1 MSSVDVTF
9 SMQSVPS
16 FFGAPIGDIED
27 LSEEKIALTGLFC
40 DHFSGG
46 EPGARYAARQLRYA
60 SLPLLTH
67 GPNISPPKNII
78 DVGELNVFPIE
89 PHKTQSILKEQSLR
103 IHQTGAKLLALG
115 GDYSLIPALV
125 SGQLEARPGDCLNII
140 RISRNLDA
148 AEISNSQKKPL
159 NRSCA
164 TRQLSEYCGGS
175 KSIMLLG
182 ISDSST
188 LEEFEYLADS
198 FIRSAQQLSASLSG
212 LTEQI
217 LDVSPDKNVSFY
229 LSVDIDVLALPSIR
243 SSSPYLGTGLTP
255 KQLTSLILELGKL
268 PIIGADV
275 TGYIP
280 DLDISGSTASVTVAE
295 IVRSVIETMSQ
306 ESTLCR

>member
-27 LSEEKIALTGLFC
+27 LSEEKIAVAGLFC
-40 DHFSGG
+40 DHFSAG

-89 PHKTQSILKEQSLR
+89 PLKTQSILKEQSLR

-125 SGQLEARPGDCLNII
+125 SGQLEARSGDCLNII

-182 ISDSST
+182 VSDSST

-243 SSSPYLGTGLTP
+243 SNSPYLGTGLTP

>member
-1 MSSVDVTF
+1 MSSVDLPV
-9 SMQSVPS
+9 SMLSVPS

-27 LSEEKIALTGLFC
+27 LSEGKIAVAGLFC
-40 DHFSGG
+40 DHFSAG

-60 SLPLLTH
+60 SLPVLTH
-67 GPNISPPKNII
+67 RPNIAPANNII
-78 DVGELNVFPIE
+78 DVGELNIFPIE
-89 PHKTQSILKEQSLR
+89 PQKTLSILKEQSFR
-103 IHQTGAKLLALG
+103 IHQTGAKLLTLG

-125 SGQLEARPGDCLNII
+125 SGQLQARPDRDLKII

-148 AEISNSQKKPL
+148 AEIPNPQKKPL
-159 NRSCA
+159 SRSCA
-164 TRQLSEYCGGS
+164 TRQLGEHCGGS
-175 KSIMLLG
+175 KSITLLG
-182 ISDSST
+182 VSDSNP

-198 FIRSAQQLSASLSG
+198 FVRSAHQLSTSLSG
-212 LTEQI
+212 LTEQ
-217 LDVSPDKNVSFY
+217 LLNGLPDKNVSFY

-243 SSSPYLGTGLTP
+243 SNSAYTGTGLTP

-280 DLDISGSTASVTVAE
+280 DLDISGSSASVTVAE

-306 ESTLCR
+306 ESVLCR

>member
-1 MSSVDVTF
+1 MSSVDLPL

-27 LSEEKIALTGLFC
+27 LSEEKIAVAGLFC

-67 GPNISPPKNII
+67 GPNISPPNNII
-78 DVGELNVFPIE
+78 DVGELNVFPTE
-89 PHKTQSILKEQSLR
+89 PLKTLSILKEQSFR
-103 IHQTGAKLLALG
+103 INQTGAKLLALG

-125 SGQLEARPGDCLNII
+125 SGHLQARPDRYLKII

-148 AEISNSQKKPL
+148 AEISNPQKKPL
-159 NRSCA
+159 SRSCA
-164 TRQLSEYCGGS
+164 TRQLGEYCGGS
-175 KSIMLLG
+175 KSITLLG
-182 ISDSST
+182 VSDSST

-198 FIRSAQQLSASLSG
+198 FVRSAQQLSTSLNG

-217 LDVSPDKNVSFY
+217 LDGLPDKNVSFY

-243 SSSPYLGTGLTP
+243 SNSPYLGTGLTP

-280 DLDISGSTASVTVAE
+280 DLDISGSAASLTVAE
-295 IVRSVIETMSQ
+295 IIRSVIETMSQ
-306 ESTLCR
+306 ESVLCR